1 MKRTNNNNWIFT
13 ISIILTAIVLAFLS
27 FIPINIEYIKP
38 FVVYFDPTKLLSNLP
53 LWIFINS
60 IIALYS
66 HSEKTSMLNT
76 TLFNIICFVSYCLF
90 SKILTHAMPKEMFLT
105 WIVFTLIWAIFAYLV
120 WSANRKDTKGW
131 ILSTILLAILFSTCF
146 TYTETVARCGFF
158 REGDRRLSDRPD
170 QPEPTCAGTRSVA
183 FRALSRRGEYYF
195 RRCRGESGEV
205 GPFRPTDAGV
215 GALRRVGFGRSGRPD
230 AASDAG
236 SERIAWVVEGFIGQ
250 CAGRFVGRDR
260 DHRRRGPALRRI
272 SLRRAVRVRRF
283 AGSAHPVAEHLS
295 RRETVP

>member
-27 FIPINIEYIKP
+27 FIPINMEYIKP

-66 HSEKTSMLNT
+66 HSEKTATLNT
-76 TLFNIICFVSYCLF
+76 TLFNIVCFVSYCLF
-90 SKILTHAMPKEMFLT
+90 SIILTHTMPKEMFLT

-146 TYTETVARCGFF
+146 TYTENTISSTTILNFLLYVFLAVILYKGTK
-158 REGDRRLSDRPD
+158 ETLIIVVLSILLAMILNKF
-170 QPEPTCAGTRSVA
+170 QIQIIFTKSACIYFNSV
-183 FRALSRRGEYYF
+183 L
-195 RRCRGESGEV
+195 
-205 GPFRPTDAGV
+205 
-215 GALRRVGFGRSGRPD
+215 L
-230 AASDAG
+230 
-236 SERIAWVVEGFIGQ
+236 
-250 CAGRFVGRDR
+250 
-260 DHRRRGPALRRI
+260 
-272 SLRRAVRVRRF
+272 
-283 AGSAHPVAEHLS
+283 
-295 RRETVP
+295 